1 MLSFF
6 LQTFKFSC
14 KGVVNWHQS
23 CRLGSRWRR
32 TLCFSPVHVLEAFLQ
47 TLMCEECSTNLFL
60 LILSY
65 YLGLETKLAKQHKN
79 HLCLLS
85 VCKAML
91 KLNMPNVLQVT
102 CETTV
107 PSVCG

>member
-1 MLSFF
+1 
-6 LQTFKFSC
+6 
-14 KGVVNWHQS
+14 
-23 CRLGSRWRR
+23 
-32 TLCFSPVHVLEAFLQ
+32 
-47 TLMCEECSTNLFL
+47 MCEECLTNLFL

-65 YLGLETKLAKQHKN
+65 LGLVTKLAKQHKN

-85 VCKAML
+85 ICKAML

-107 PSVCG
+107 TVSVVNMVVLCINTLVVKV

>member
-1 MLSFF
+1 
-6 LQTFKFSC
+6 
-14 KGVVNWHQS
+14 
-23 CRLGSRWRR
+23 
-32 TLCFSPVHVLEAFLQ
+32 
-47 TLMCEECSTNLFL
+47 MCEECSTNLFL
-60 LILSY
+60 LILS

-102 CETTV
+102 RETTV
-107 PSVCG
+107 LSVCG